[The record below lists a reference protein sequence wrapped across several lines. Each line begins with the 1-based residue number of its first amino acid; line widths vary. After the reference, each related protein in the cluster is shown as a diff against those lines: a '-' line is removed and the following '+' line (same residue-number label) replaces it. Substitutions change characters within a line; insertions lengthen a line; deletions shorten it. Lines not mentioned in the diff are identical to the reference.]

1 MDIPILDSGREN
13 LTSIGRIVTR
23 EEYDALLSE
32 LAQDFEPEHAVL
44 ISDASQPTERLRKLE
59 FNLMILVG
67 LILVVFIL
75 CRTS

>member
-13 LTSIGRIVTR
+13 ITPIGRIVTR

-32 LAQDFEPEHAVL
+32 LAQDFEPEHAGL
-44 ISDASQPTERLRKLE
+44 ISEASQPAERLRKLE

-67 LILVVFIL
+67 LILIVFIL